1 MAPSRD
7 QLHLVVSKAYDTTG
21 VVKQTSVRMITSF
34 SVQASVAKHKAV
46 RRLFKEAAEKALPPV
61 IEEEGIDVLMIQAP
75 RSRDLSPYVIQML
88 CSAKTAVLV
97 WPPDADA
104 HAIGRHSA
112 ASADGN
118 GGDQAA
124 SLARDLQTRASINAS
139 IGRGSL
145 SHDGSTLSG
154 PVSRAGALRTPD
166 ESAPPLAPLHSKA
179 LPPLPPTVADGP
191 GSLGCGGGPRTLR
204 SASSM
209 PSGRRGAATGRYS
222 SARYGYLAD
231 PPPRADTATE
241 AAMAAMAARVQRRR
255 DAEERATLGAL
266 NSQRRG
272 AVL

>member
-1 MAPSRD
+1 MPTPCSMILKHCPPPCPRGATLRCPP
-7 QLHLVVSKAYDTTG
+7 QLQHT
-21 VVKQTSVRMITSF
+21 QT
-34 SVQASVAKHKAV
+34 
-46 RRLFKEAAEKALPPV
+46 PP
-61 IEEEGIDVLMIQAP
+61 LHPPCP
-75 RSRDLSPYVIQML
+75 RS
-88 CSAKTAVLV
+88 
-97 WPPDADA
+97 
-104 HAIGRHSA
+104 
-112 ASADGN
+112 
-118 GGDQAA
+118 
-124 SLARDLQTRASINAS
+124 ASINAS